1 MRTTKKF
8 LVCENCGK
16 KLTDNSLPFCHKCLV
31 RLAQWG
37 DKNTKSRIYNLTH
50 REERKQYRNGWQQ
63 KNKDAVLAYNKQ
75 YYHRNKEL
83 MKEKAKEW
91 RKNNAEKIREY
102 RKKYY
107 EKNKDKNREAQKRY
121 QATHKDKVA

>member
-16 KLTDNSLPFCHKCLV
+16 KLTDNSLPYCHKCLV

-37 DKNTKSRIYNLTH
+37 DNNTKSRIYNLTH

-63 KNKDAVLAYNKQ
+63 KNKEAVLAYNKL

-83 MKEKAKEW
+83 MKEKASISLELLLLNDLLRIKVIDKEIYD
-91 RKNNAEKIREY
+91 KAVAKINAS
-102 RKKYY
+102 
-107 EKNKDKNREAQKRY
+107 KD
-121 QATHKDKVA
+121 QAA